1 MLVLRDAHPGDPP
14 LDIAVSHALLRRVAA
29 GEQPATVRLYRPG
42 PTLAFGR
49 LDELAPGFAAA
60 CAAGRDHG
68 FTPLR
73 RLAGGRAAAY
83 DEGSLIYEEIVPTG
97 AGLQEMTERFDG
109 ATALLAG
116 MLSALG
122 ADARIGAIPGEY
134 CPGRHS
140 ISVAGRLKVVGAA
153 QRVVRGGALLSA
165 VLVVQRGDPV
175 REVLIDAYRAL
186 DVPFA
191 PSTAGALDDVIDGIT
206 VDGVADALLR
216 ALRAAGH
223 ALTDGTVDA
232 PTRAAAQDLRGRH
245 AVAATG

>member
-49 LDELAPGFAAA
+49 LDELAPGFGAAS
-60 CAAGRDHG
+60 AAGRGRG

-97 AGLQEMTERFDG
+97 AGLQEMTERFDA
-109 ATALLAG
+109 ATALLAA
-116 MLSALG
+116 MLRGLG
-122 ADARIGAIPGEY
+122 ADARIGPIPGEY

-140 ISVAGRLKVVGAA
+140 ISVDGHLKVVGAA

-165 VLVVQRGDPV
+165 VLVIGHGDRV
-175 REVLIDAYRAL
+175 RDVLVDAYREL
-186 DVPFA
+186 DVPMT
-191 PSTAGALDDVIDGIT
+191 PSTAGALDDVVAGVT
-206 VDGVADALLR
+206 PDGVADALLR
-216 ALRAAGH
+216 ALRDAGH
-223 ALTDGTVDA
+223 ALTDGAVDA
-232 PTRAAAQDLRGRH
+232 PTLAAARALRERH
-245 AVAATG
+245 AIG

>member
-14 LDIAVSHALLRRVAA
+14 LDIAVSHALLQRVAA

-49 LDELAPGFAAA
+49 LDELAAGFGAA
-60 CAAGRDHG
+60 CAAGRDRG

-97 AGLQEMTERFDG
+97 AGLQEMTVRFDA
-109 ATALLAG
+109 ATALLA
-116 MLSALG
+116 SALAGLG
-122 ADARIGAIPGEY
+122 ADARVGPIPGEY

-140 ISVAGRLKVVGAA
+140 ISVGGRLKVVGAA

-165 VLVVQRGDPV
+165 VIVVGHGDRVRDVLV
-175 REVLIDAYRAL
+175 DAYRAL
-186 DVPFA
+186 DVPFT
-191 PSTAGALDDVIDGIT
+191 PSTAGALDDV
-206 VDGVADALLR
+206 VAGVTTDALADALLQ
-216 ALRAAGH
+216 ALWDGGH
-223 ALTDGTVDA
+223 TTAPGAVDE
-232 PTRAAAQDLRGRH
+232 PTLAAARGLRERH
-245 AVAATG
+245 AIG